1 MKSIMSK
8 IDSSEYLNNK
18 PINKIVSNEAKY
30 DFDDVMMMPVEVS
43 ELSSRKDV
51 ELLTKMT
58 IRNETIECVP
68 IVASN
73 MDRIGTIEM
82 YKALSEY
89 KIVTCFTKHVKLE
102 ELMSVE
108 LDPNLYILSSG
119 IKETE
124 IEELEMKLERLS
136 PKPKMVCFDV
146 ANGYMKMFLERV
158 SAFRDKHQDIV
169 IIAGNIVTKEI
180 LPTMASI
187 GVDIVKVGIGSGS
200 VCTTRLKAGVGYPQF
215 SAIIDMVETAR
226 ELKIKIMSDGGIKQP
241 GDACKAFGGGAD
253 FVMVGGLLAGHDEC
267 LTAEEKVYKDEV
279 EFYGSSSEAA
289 LDKYYGGT
297 QRYRANEGKIVKVK
311 RKGPVKGTI
320 EDLLGGLRSGC
331 TYMNCKRLEELE
343 KARFIVVRQQ
353 TNTMF
358 NR

>member
-1 MKSIMSK
+1 MS
-8 IDSSEYLNNK
+8 
-18 PINKIVSNEAKY
+18 KIVSNEAKY
-30 DFDDVMMMPVEVS
+30 DFDDVMMMPTEMS
-43 ELSSRKDV
+43 ELTSRKEV
-51 ELLTKMT
+51 ELLTRIEVGK
-58 IRNETIECVP
+58 NVVECVP

-73 MDRIGTIEM
+73 MDRIGTVEM

-89 KIVTCFTKHVKLE
+89 KIITCFTKHVKLE
-102 ELMSVE
+102 QLLSVE

-119 IKETE
+119 IKESE
-124 IEELEMKLERLS
+124 IEELENKIERLN

-158 SAFRDKHQDIV
+158 GEFKRKHPELIV
-169 IIAGNIVTKEI
+169 IAGNVVTKEI
-180 LPTMASI
+180 LPMMASI

-226 ELKIKIMSDGGIKQP
+226 ELKIKIMSDGGIKQA

-311 RKGPVKGTI
+311 RKGPVKNTV

-331 TYMNCKRLEELE
+331 TYMNAKNLEELE

-353 TNTMF
+353 TNNMF
-358 NR
+358 NAR

>member
-1 MKSIMSK
+1 MSSK
-8 IDSSEYLNNK
+8 IVTNQ
-18 PINKIVSNEAKY
+18 AKY
-30 DFDDVMMMPVEVS
+30 DFDDVMMTPTEIS
-43 ELSSRKDV
+43 ELTSRKDV
-51 ELLTKMT
+51 NLLTRIEIGNT
-58 IRNETIECVP
+58 VVECVP

-82 YKALSEY
+82 YKELSEF

-102 ELMSVE
+102 DLLSVE

-119 IKETE
+119 IKESE
-124 IEELEMKLERLS
+124 IEELENKIERLN
-136 PKPKMVCFDV
+136 PTPKMVCFDV
-146 ANGYMKMFLERV
+146 ANGYMRMFLERV
-158 SAFRDKHQDIV
+158 GEFKIKHPELIV
-169 IIAGNIVTKEI
+169 IAGNVVTKDI
-180 LPTMASI
+180 LPMMASI

-226 ELKIKIMSDGGIKQP
+226 ELKIKIMSDGGIKHP
-241 GDACKAFGGGAD
+241 GDACKAFGAGAD

-311 RKGPVKGTI
+311 RKGPVKNTL

-331 TYMNCKRLEELE
+331 TYMNAKNLKELD
-343 KARFIVVRQQ
+343 KAKFIVVRQQ
-353 TNTMF
+353 TNNMF
-358 NR
+358 NSH